1 MTRPAHL
8 SRGRRLAFGLA
19 AALILLAATEVV
31 LRLHD
36 FGFYYNFGADLL
48 GMPLLDLHRIRRV
61 QNQTVEF
68 DPELF
73 WRFKPNQKLTDSSIY
88 RRPVYINSHGFRGYD
103 FETPKPDD
111 TYRVICLGDSST
123 FGWSVGDT
131 ETYPAQLFPRL
142 QRLCP
147 RAAVDLKTR
156 ATYRRQRAPSADG
169 LSIEVLNLGVTGYTS
184 HQGRRLLDRVAED
197 LKPDLVIFAFGPNDR
212 LPALKSDREHEAD
225 RTWDIGP
232 VSLLLSRLQLYK
244 LVKAAVI
251 YAQSRSEGIDLD
263 PKTYIPRL
271 KRKVSPEE
279 FTDNLLAVKSR
290 CDQIGADLI
299 VLNVQYPSL
308 PADFIDGEIK
318 KQAEAA
324 GAALPADWRP
334 WDQRATVIGGAA
346 AIGVPAIDL
355 ETLFEQRLGA
365 LASGKVALSPAQKN
379 IPGVDREPWR
389 LLMVDNGHPNYWGH
403 ELIAERLTEI
413 ISDLPAFRQ
422 ACGEKP

>member
-1 MTRPAHL
+1 MTARL
-8 SRGRRLAFGLA
+8 SRARRLAFGLA
-19 AALILLAATEVV
+19 AAFILLAAAELV

-36 FGFYYNFGADLL
+36 FGFYYNFGADLI

-68 DPELF
+68 DPILF
-73 WRFKPNQKLTDSSIY
+73 WRFKPDQILTDSSIY
-88 RRPVYINSHGFRGYD
+88 RRPVTINSHGFRGYD
-103 FETPKPDD
+103 FETPKPDH
-111 TYRVICLGDSST
+111 TYRVVCLGDSST
-123 FGWSVGDT
+123 FGWSVGDS

-156 ATYRRQRAPSADG
+156 ATYRRQRTRSADG

-184 HQGRRLLDRVAED
+184 HQGRRLLERMAED

-244 LVKAAVI
+244 LVKSAVV
-251 YAQSRSEGIDLD
+251 YLQSRREGIDLD

-271 KRKVSPEE
+271 KRKVSPVEY
-279 FTDNLLAVKSR
+279 TDNLRAVKAR

-299 VLNVQYPSL
+299 VLNVQYPAL
-308 PADFIDGEIK
+308 PPDFIDAEIK

-324 GAALPADWRP
+324 GADLPANWRP
-334 WDQRATVIGGAA
+334 WDQRDTVLGAA
-346 AIGVPAIDL
+346 AALGVPALDL
-355 ETLFEQRLGA
+355 ETLFEQRLA
-365 LASGKVALSPAQKN
+365 DLASGRIALSPAQKN
-379 IPGVDREPWR
+379 LPDADREPWR

-403 ELIAERLTEI
+403 ELIVERLAEVI
-413 ISDLPAFRQ
+413 GGLPAFRR
-422 ACGEKP
+422 ACGAKP